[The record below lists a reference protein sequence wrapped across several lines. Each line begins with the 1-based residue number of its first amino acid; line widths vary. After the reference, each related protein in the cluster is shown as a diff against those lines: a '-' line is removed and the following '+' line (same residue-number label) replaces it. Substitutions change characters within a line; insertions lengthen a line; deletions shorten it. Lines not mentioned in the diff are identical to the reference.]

1 METECALS
9 PNVDHDGSPERQ
21 HNTRRAGD
29 QRPSRSRG
37 NGTAQIRLMLADYH
51 TLFRAGIRALLQTM
65 PGIEIVAEA
74 ADGREALRLIAA
86 HRPDVALMDIM
97 LPNLNGL
104 DAAARVGRVFPR
116 TRVVI
121 LSMNADE
128 DSVLKAL
135 RSGAAGYLVKA
146 ADPAEL
152 ELAIRAAARG
162 ESFLSSAVAGYVVA
176 DCLKRVDRERTSLER
191 LTPRQRE
198 VLQLIAEGHTTKEI
212 ARKLGLGVKTAEA
225 YRGELMKALDIH
237 DIATLTRYAIRT
249 GLVSLDT

>member
-1 METECALS
+1 M
-9 PNVDHDGSPERQ
+9 
-21 HNTRRAGD
+21 TR
-29 QRPSRSRG
+29 
-37 NGTAQIRLMLADYH
+37 IRLLLADDH
-51 TLFRAGIRALLQTM
+51 KLFRAGIRMLLQKQ
-65 PGIEIVAEA
+65 GNIEIVAEA
-74 ADGREALRLIAA
+74 ADGREALRLIAV

-97 LPNLNGL
+97 MPNLNGL
-104 DAAARVGRVFPR
+104 DAAARIARAFPR
-116 TRVVI
+116 TRVVM

-135 RSGAAGYLVKA
+135 RSGAAGYLVKS

-152 ELAIRAAARG
+152 ELAIQAVARG
-162 ESFLSSAVAGYVVA
+162 ERFLSSAVSEHVVA
-176 DCLKRVDRERTSLER
+176 TCLKRIDEEQTSLER

-212 ARKLGLGVKTAEA
+212 ARKLELGVKTAEA

-249 GLVSLDT
+249 GLVSVDS